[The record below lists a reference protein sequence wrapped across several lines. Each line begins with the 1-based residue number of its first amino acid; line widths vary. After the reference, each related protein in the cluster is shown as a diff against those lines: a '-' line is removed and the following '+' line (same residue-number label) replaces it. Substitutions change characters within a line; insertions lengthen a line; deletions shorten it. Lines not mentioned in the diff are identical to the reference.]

1 MRGPHVTALL
11 LVMANRV
18 VVKPDCCTDSFIMNS
33 AKLCQ
38 YVGLSA
44 AS

>member
-1 MRGPHVTALL
+1 MTALL

-18 VVKPDCCTDSFIMNS
+18 VVKPDCSTDNIIMNS
-33 AKLCQ
+33 VKLCQ